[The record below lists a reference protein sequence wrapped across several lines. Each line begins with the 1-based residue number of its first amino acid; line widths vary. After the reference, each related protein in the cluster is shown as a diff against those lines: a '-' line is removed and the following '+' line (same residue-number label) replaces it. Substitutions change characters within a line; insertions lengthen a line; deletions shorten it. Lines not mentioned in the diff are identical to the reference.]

1 MNNIIKN
8 SKNYFLSSIS
18 NETLEKVFIIVAAS
32 PFLMFLTER
41 ISDIANNALDKGYN
55 FSCNAKEMSLD
66 LTKSS

>member
-8 SKNYFLSSIS
+8 SKNYFLESVS
-18 NETLEKVFIIVAAS
+18 NETLTKVFIIAAVS
-32 PFLMFLTER
+32 PFLMFLTEK